1 MILVLIIVERLVLD
15 SNLKLFYLHRQHWVP
30 RLLRLSVSDS
40 CFRLPIQYHHDNEHT
55 LITVRRRALPGPSL
69 RLPVPGLG
77 QDSGIQVEELLRAGS
92 VVLLTSHG
100 SQQQAAAKNVGKS

>member
-1 MILVLIIVERLVLD
+1 MKMKGE
-15 SNLKLFYLHRQHWVP
+15 N
-30 RLLRLSVSDS
+30 
-40 CFRLPIQYHHDNEHT
+40 HT

-69 RLPVPGLG
+69 RLPVGLG